1 MASSDQDQSSD
12 YGYDLVHEAR
22 ALRIPVQRTRS
33 TPVVG
38 VRGVP
43 FEFDPDADFGY
54 DLAHER

>member
-1 MASSDQDQSSD
+1 MASSDQDHSSD